1 MKMHTRA
8 EAIARLA
15 VLAAM
20 AALASCVRAGRDGPP
35 AAEPRDIGPG
45 LWRQFEPL
53 AGGEDQ
59 DPMLERVKRLAARE
73 RARGAGRPLVV
84 GPDARPDARPEA
96 QPGVPAGVPEEA
108 PSAIQPTV
116 DGEERHPVKGA
127 AAPQASPGPFWLGA
141 GDEVDIV
148 VGGQPEF
155 SGVVAVR
162 DDGKI
167 ALPTTGDLVEATG
180 LSPNEFAVGV
190 AAALHPRY
198 LKRKPE
204 VSVELRKSPRL
215 VYYVFGAV
223 RRPGTHAM
231 PPAGITVLD
240 AVLAASSGQ
249 RRRPDRAAS
258 SGQRRRP
265 DRAGPSEA
273 SGTFEPVRGA
283 RYGRVHVVPPD
294 GAPVRIVDITSAMQ
308 GGPGLREQLV
318 PGSRVIVP
326 ERSGRFSEA
335 ELKRRLYPDGLVTEG
350 GAR

>member
-1 MKMHTRA
+1 M
-8 EAIARLA
+8 
-15 VLAAM
+15 
-20 AALASCVRAGRDGPP
+20 
-35 AAEPRDIGPG
+35 
-45 LWRQFEPL
+45 
-53 AGGEDQ
+53 
-59 DPMLERVKRLAARE
+59 
-73 RARGAGRPLVV
+73 
-84 GPDARPDARPEA
+84 
-96 QPGVPAGVPEEA
+96 
-108 PSAIQPTV
+108 
-116 DGEERHPVKGA
+116 RH
-127 AAPQASPGPFWLGA
+127 PQASPGPFWLGA

-215 VYYVFGAV
+215 VYYVSGAV

-249 RRRPDRAAS
+249 RRRPDRA
-258 SGQRRRP
+258 
-265 DRAGPSEA
+265 GPSEA

-283 RYGRVHVVPPD
+283 RYGRVHVGPPD